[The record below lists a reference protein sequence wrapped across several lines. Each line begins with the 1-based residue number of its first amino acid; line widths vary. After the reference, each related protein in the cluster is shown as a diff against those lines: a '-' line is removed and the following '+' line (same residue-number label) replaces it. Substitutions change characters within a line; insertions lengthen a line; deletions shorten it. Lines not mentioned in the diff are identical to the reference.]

1 MGKDYWPTKEILE
14 DLRKEGKF
22 AFLPCTIK
30 YLEIALLLLILYF
43 LKSNISLYF
52 GEIQKF
58 LNGSLNIH
66 LKDIVLFVLMIPL
79 CIFPF
84 VLLIILLHSKFLFSF
99 QNLFSKKVRRTSSI
113 SQKLLNFFIYP
124 IFSFAYLGLVY
135 IFTMEFLSLINNNNS
150 NDMLSLTFSNLGSF
164 IFLIMIFFIFL
175 AVISVAIGKFI
186 FLRKNRM
193 SMQELIARSE
203 D

>member
-113 SQKLLNFFIYP
+113 SQKLLNFLIYP
-124 IFSFAYLGLVY
+124 IFSFVYLGLVY

-150 NDMLSLTFSNLGSF
+150 NDMLSLTFSNFGSF
-164 IFLIMIFFIFL
+164 IFLIMIL
-175 AVISVAIGKFI
+175 DKLYL
-186 FLRKNRM
+186 LRLN
-193 SMQELIARSE
+193 ELHIQQAYYPPF
-203 D
+203 